1 MLAFIL
7 LKILVAWRFIN
18 LFFVLMHPK
27 AFQYDLKCTQ
37 TGNAAL
43 TSEGVCSSVITYPHS
58 KTIFP
63 VQIASSL
70 TQYLSSFERRLQC
83 HRSKEYTNQR
93 NIKPHYL
100 RIMVYIIYEKT

>member
-1 MLAFIL
+1 MLIFFL

-18 LFFVLMHPK
+18 LLFFLMHPK
-27 AFQYDLKCTQ
+27 ALLYDLKCTQ

-43 TSEGVCSSVITYPHS
+43 SSEGICSSVITYPHS

-70 TQYLSSFERRLQC
+70 MQYLSSFKRGDY
-83 HRSKEYTNQR
+83 SVTNQR
-93 NIKPHYL
+93 NIL
-100 RIMVYIIYEKT
+100 INEI